1 MAGGI
6 VPPTNVTVI
15 SLFQSILNI
24 LPPLLLLVF
33 MAVIIYGGY
42 VRMTA
47 SGDPENEKRSTQILT
62 AGVIGFV
69 LIALAP
75 LIVNLLGTFLGLG
88 NLITP

>member
-6 VPPTNVTVI
+6 VPPTNITVI

-33 MAVIIYGGY
+33 MGVIIYGGY

-47 SGDPENEKRSTQILT
+47 SGDPENEKKSTQILT
-62 AGVIGFV
+62 AGVIGFI